1 MKKFTAELEK
11 LTTPDIRSTLRWLNN
26 NTEKTTKPTELASMK
41 HDKCLKIIEDKY
53 KPADIEKALDALASG
68 GTKKP
73 KTEKTTTTTTTK
85 AKTEKPDTKLPE
97 PGSTQEFI
105 ISRLKAI
112 RDMSF
117 EIEEAMER
125 KEIAVEQSVADL
137 L

>member
-26 NTEKTTKPTELASMK
+26 NVEKTTKPTELASMK

-53 KPADIEKALDALASG
+53 KATDIEKALDALASG

-73 KTEKTTTTTTTK
+73 KTEKAKK
-85 AKTEKPDTKLPE
+85 ADTELPE
-97 PGSTQEFI
+97 SDIAAEFSRGAI
-105 ISRLKAI
+105 IAKLKLI
-112 RDMSF
+112 RDLSF
-117 EIEEAMER
+117 SIEEMMEQQ
-125 KEIAVEQSVADL
+125 EIATEQSVADL

>member
-41 HDKCLKIIEDKY
+41 HDKCLRIIEDKY

-73 KTEKTTTTTTTK
+73 KTEKAATK
-85 AKTEKPDTKLPE
+85 AADTKLPADQ
-97 PGSTQEFI
+97 TKALI
-105 ISRLKAI
+105 ISKLKHI
-112 RDMSF
+112 RDLSF
-117 EIEEAMER
+117 EVEEMME
-125 KEIAVEQSVADL
+125 KQEIAVEQSVADL